1 MKICFKTQEVQCVY
15 FVGIKRKSCKEEV
28 NGEWAILG
36 WDWIYEGVTIY
47 YFTPRTLNIGN
58 NLLWNRNHFLQ
69 IKSTIEKTPEHVI
82 AK

>member
-58 NLLWNRNHFLQ
+58 NPLWNRNHFLQ